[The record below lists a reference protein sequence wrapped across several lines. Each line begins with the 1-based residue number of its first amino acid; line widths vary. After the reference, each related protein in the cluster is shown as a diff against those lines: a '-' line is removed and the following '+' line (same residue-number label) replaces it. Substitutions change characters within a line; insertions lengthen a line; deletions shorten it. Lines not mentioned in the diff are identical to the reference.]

1 MLSEFEIMYRVHKKI
16 NELYETNPTLWNNF
30 QKVEKTIDKP
40 TEEKSTLADE
50 CAKCIACGSMDH
62 KPDRSIVEEKTTPY

>member
-40 TEEKSTLADE
+40 TEEKYIKQDFNS
-50 CAKCIACGSMDH
+50 
-62 KPDRSIVEEKTTPY
+62 SIENEITEILKQGD

>member
-1 MLSEFEIMYRVHKKI
+1 LLSEFEIMYRVHKKI

-40 TEEKSTLADE
+40 TEEKYIKQDFNS
-50 CAKCIACGSMDH
+50 
-62 KPDRSIVEEKTTPY
+62 SIENEITEILKQGD